1 MRRGLPQSQ
10 AGLGATWSGVC
21 WGPIPVLL
29 GEGAVPRP
37 QATQW
42 RTHGISSLTSTCMTP
57 ASRSTARARRRSMA
71 QKHLWAEDPSALSTG
86 PGRSLCCLSP
96 SLPAPPPQR
105 PCNSLCPSPTVPWP
119 VGSLGWGR
127 SPGWALVIRHPPTS
141 LPALSTAQKL
151 GEAKRGTYSLG
162 GRGQSEVKTG
172 LGTHNPEQG
181 TLRDGPD

>member
-127 SPGWALVIRHPPTS
+127 SPGWALVIRHHPHFAPCTVHCS
-141 LPALSTAQKL
+141 EAGRSQEGDLLPGGAGAVR
-151 GEAKRGTYSLG
+151 GENRSGDP
-162 GRGQSEVKTG
+162 Q
-172 LGTHNPEQG
+172 P
-181 TLRDGPD
+181 